1 MFRTFYD
8 LITTA
13 CNLDSLNE
21 FSPFS
26 LIIIDD
32 AADDHGGKITVH
44 NFLDNDI
51 CSFPGTYNHDRN
63 GIFPV
68 LVLML
73 QTSQE
78 PVRKAACKNKA
89 DQQEHIK
96 EIVTARYGLS
106 SVETEKL

>member
-1 MFRTFYD
+1 MFRTFYN
-8 LITTA
+8 LITTT

-21 FSPFS
+21 FPPFS
-26 LIIIDD
+26 LIIIND
-32 AADDHGGKITVH
+32 AADDHGREITVH

-63 GIFPV
+63 RIFPV
-68 LVLML
+68 LVLVL